1 MRPFAHPPQFWC
13 RNRVVLLFRAALKL
27 PCLLAL
33 LLLPLAAILAAPS
46 SARAAEMLFLST
58 RETPPSNAQNININ
72 NAWAAFQVQAIAEG
86 LTPID
91 GRRLLSGTTPLP
103 ITADTK
109 LIVIV
114 TGFSLINLDRMAELQ
129 DALETSPNMAI
140 VVFSESCTGSSP
152 NCNNSQQNLTGF
164 MDAVN
169 AIHPANWPT
178 IGLGPGYGSSY
189 TAQLNMSSLY
199 ASTFA
204 NAGLSTLVAGN
215 YTPLVNVPL
224 DYALYTQAALPAS
237 PPLIVTTSVVGLF
250 IPQAA
255 SNNGQGAC
263 LFLTADAS
271 EFTDTHPTQYAPIAL
286 AFTTAAL
293 DPDGAC
299 AQPAPGV
306 PDLSPAFSG
315 LTSFAVGT
323 SAPVTLTISNADQAA
338 STDGQ
343 VDVTL
348 PTGITLVS
356 TPTGCTPT
364 GSPVDGFSC
373 TLPPIAKSGSV
384 DFTFQISAPAPIHD
398 VIIMAEVSNVAD
410 EINTGNNKTELMVS
424 APGYPDLVSAISGP
438 ASLNVGGAGSVYTVT
453 VTNQG
458 NLDSSD
464 GTVDIELP
472 AGMALDTATLPP
484 HCTATAT
491 GLSCTLGTIAQ
502 NGGTATIKF
511 TLKATRSF
519 SNEPIQVR
527 VQNVDGEQVINN
539 NDSTGIVSAAK
550 SSAQPIPALN
560 EIALALLALMMAGG
574 AVAGLRRK
582 GNAE

>member
-13 RNRVVLLFRAALKL
+13 RNRAFLLFRAALKL

-33 LLLPLAAILAAPS
+33 LLLPLVAILAAPS

-58 RETPPSNAQNININ
+58 LETPPSNAQNININ
-72 NAWAAFQVQAIAEG
+72 NAWAAFQAQAIAEG
-86 LTPID
+86 LTPVD
-91 GRRLLSGTTPLP
+91 GRGRLSGTTPLP

-114 TGFSLINLDRMAELQ
+114 TGTSLINLGRMAELQ
-129 DALETSPNMAI
+129 DALENSPNMAI
-140 VVFSESCTGSSP
+140 VVFSESCTDLTL
-152 NCNNSQQNLTGF
+152 NCSNSQQNLTGF

-169 AIHPANWPT
+169 AIHPSSWPMVT
-178 IGLGPGYGSSY
+178 RGPDNPGNY
-189 TAQLNMSSLY
+189 TARLNMSSLY

-224 DYALYTQAALPAS
+224 DYALYTQAALPS
-237 PPLIVTTSVVGLF
+237 PPPAIVTTNVVGLF

-271 EFTDTHPTQYAPIAL
+271 EFTNSHPLQYAPIAL

-293 DPDGAC
+293 DPNGAC

-315 LTSFAVGT
+315 LTSLTVGT
-323 SAPVTLTISNADQAA
+323 PASVTLTISNADQAA

-348 PTGITLVS
+348 PAGITLAS
-356 TPTGCTPT
+356 TPAGCTT
-364 GSPVDGFSC
+364 TATGFSC
-373 TLPPIAKSGSV
+373 TLPGIAASGSTS
-384 DFTFQISAPAPIHD
+384 FTFQISAPAAIHD
-398 VIIMAEVSNVAD
+398 VIITAEVSNVTN
-410 EINTGNNKTELMVS
+410 EINKGNNRTELMVS

-458 NLDSSD
+458 NLDSND
-464 GTVDIELP
+464 GTVNIFLP
-472 AGMALDTATLPP
+472 VDAALDTSTLPP

-491 GLSCTLGTIAQ
+491 GLSCTLGPIAQ
-502 NGGTATIKF
+502 KGGTATIKF

-519 SNEPIQVR
+519 SNESIQVQVR
-527 VQNVDGEQVINN
+527 NVDGEQVINN
-539 NDSTGIVSAAK
+539 NDSTGIVSAAA

-560 EIALALLALMMAGG
+560 ETALALLALMMAGG